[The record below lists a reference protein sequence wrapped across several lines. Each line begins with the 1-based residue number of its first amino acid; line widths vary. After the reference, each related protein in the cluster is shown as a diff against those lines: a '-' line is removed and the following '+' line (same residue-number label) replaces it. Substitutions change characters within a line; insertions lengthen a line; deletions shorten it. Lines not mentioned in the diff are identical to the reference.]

1 MSGSQKRGSAVR
13 YRDAIYA
20 TEVMYSAVN
29 KPKWVKL
36 FEPTDRIEALARLD
50 LSRSVGGFKIYK
62 LSSKILKS

>member
-13 YRDAIYA
+13 YKYAIYA
-20 TEVMYSAVN
+20 TEVMYSKLN

-36 FEPTDRIEALARLD
+36 FETTDRLEALARLD
-50 LSRSVGGFKIYK
+50 LSRSVGGFKVYK

>member
-13 YRDAIYA
+13 YKYAIYA
-20 TEVMYSAVN
+20 TEVMYSQPN

-36 FEPTDRIEALARLD
+36 FETTDRLEALARLD